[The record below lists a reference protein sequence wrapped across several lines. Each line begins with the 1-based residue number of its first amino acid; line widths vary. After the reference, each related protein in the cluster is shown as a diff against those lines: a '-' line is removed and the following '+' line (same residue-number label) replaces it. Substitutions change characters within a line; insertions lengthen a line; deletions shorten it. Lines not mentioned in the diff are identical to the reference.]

1 MITIDAKPILI
12 KTEQKIEPILF
23 ETIKFI
29 NGEFFNLEYHQDRVD
44 RAFKEFFKSN
54 KKIDLKSELKK
65 LKFNYKANQI
75 YRIKVIY
82 DISGVKEIEYFEYK
96 QKTISTIKL
105 VEMPN
110 INYRYKYLN
119 RDFLNS
125 LNALEADEFIIMQ
138 NCFLKDT
145 TIANIALYNEK
156 LQEWHTPKK
165 PLLFGTTLKRYLS
178 KNRLKSVDIH
188 YQNLKDYSK
197 IAFLNAMVDWVE
209 ANMQID

>member
-138 NCFLKDT
+138 DGFLKDT

-156 LQEWHTPKK
+156 LQEWHTPKE